1 MVLLDAPPSLGQR
14 SHGPAITRH
23 VRSEQ
28 PSSCRYLLGQSNLV
42 LAIAHWVRA
51 ACSNYYYPSGQYSHG
66 HSITRQVRTAMA
78 LPLTM
83 APDQSSQAPVATY
96 RVSYS
101 NAFLRL
107 LGHKQF
113 NSRV

>member
-1 MVLLDAPPSLGQR
+1 MEALHINARNV
-14 SHGPAITRH
+14 
-23 VRSEQ
+23 
-28 PSSCRYLLGQSNLV
+28 
-42 LAIAHWVRA
+42 IAKPLKKEISKSIHEV
-51 ACSNYYYPSGQYSHG
+51 QYSHG
-66 HSITRQVRTAMA
+66 HGITRQVRTAMA

-83 APDQSSQAPVATY
+83 APDQSSQAHVATY

-113 NSRV
+113 NSWV